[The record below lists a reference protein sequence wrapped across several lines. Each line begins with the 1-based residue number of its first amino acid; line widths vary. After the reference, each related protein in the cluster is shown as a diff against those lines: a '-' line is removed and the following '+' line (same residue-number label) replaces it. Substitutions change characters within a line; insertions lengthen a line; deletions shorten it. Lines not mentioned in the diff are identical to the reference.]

1 MNDIGY
7 IGDNEYSLD
16 LLGKEYSLEYWI
28 LILNK
33 FGKRI
38 FFRFIGERIFFRI
51 LDSYFE
57 KFWEKN
63 IL

>member
-7 IGDNEYSLD
+7 LVGLIFFRFIG
-16 LLGKEYSLEYWI
+16 KRIFFRI
-28 LILNK
+28 LVIILNK

-51 LDSYFE
+51 LETYFE